1 MKDYEIEREVERKYL
16 EIDRFL
22 NLLYIVYIQF
32 GLSSLENYMGARP
45 QKVRKSKKFRDI
57 EIS

>member
-22 NLLYIVYIQF
+22 NIIYFIYTVWTKFLGKLY
-32 GLSSLENYMGARP
+32 GRKAS
-45 QKVRKSKKFRDI
+45 KSK
-57 EIS
+57 EIKKV